1 MRKMVPTGR
10 GDRVQFSIPDHE
22 WALWVMICRG
32 QNLDPV
38 EALQVELKSGFAHTP
53 GDLRKIVRLS
63 IERFV
68 YLGINRSDLL

>member
-1 MRKMVPTGR
+1 MRKMIAAGN
-10 GDRVQFSIPDHE
+10 GDRVHFSIPDHE
-22 WALWVMICRG
+22 WALWVMICRA
-32 QNLDPV
+32 QDVDPV
-38 EALQVELKSGFAHTP
+38 EALQAELACGSAHTP